1 MLSWLYVSQLVI
13 YVVVGGVAIILG
25 LARQKPNLGIIGAIV
40 FVEVALLVQLV
51 ASITLVVLGERAKQ
65 DTVEFFAY
73 LIVALMV
80 PVAAVFWALIEK
92 TRWSTVVLGVGALTV
107 AVMLVRMQQIWSGT
121 LQ

>member
-1 MLSWLYVSQLVI
+1 MIDWFYSAALATS
-13 YVVVGGVAIILG
+13 VVAGLWAVALG
-25 LARQKPNLGIIGAIV
+25 LAKRAPSLV
-40 FVEVALLVQLV
+40 SLVPVALVQLALV
-51 ASITLVVLGERAKQ
+51 IQLAISISVVILGERAKQ

-80 PVAAVFWALIEK
+80 PLAAGFWALIER

-121 LQ
+121 A